1 MEHNKTDPPPQPTN
15 QQKNNQKNQT
25 NNTSAFSIKVFPAM
39 EYLKPLNKFSFYE
52 VCHRESTDYF
62 KS

>member
-1 MEHNKTDPPPQPTN
+1 MEHNKTDPPPTNQPTKK
-15 QQKNNQKNQT
+15 QPKNQT

-62 KS
+62 